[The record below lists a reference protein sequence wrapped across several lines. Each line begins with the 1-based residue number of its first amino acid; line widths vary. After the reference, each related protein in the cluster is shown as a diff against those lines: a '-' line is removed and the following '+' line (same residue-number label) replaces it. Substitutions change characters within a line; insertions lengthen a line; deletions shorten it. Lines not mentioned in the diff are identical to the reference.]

1 METKTIFFIGKP
13 GSGKGDQARLLSEK
27 TGWKVITAGEQ
38 FRAISAEDM
47 PVGQKMK
54 SEMEAG
60 LLAPHWFA
68 MYLFLKSLF
77 SLSGDES
84 VIFDGFCRK
93 VPEAELLIDS
103 LRWIGRPFSLV
114 HLKVSDEEIKHR
126 LELRKGKEDR
136 ADDHVVDE
144 RLKEYRTYTEPAIE
158 KVREAG
164 NLIEVNGEGTR
175 EEIAENIRK
184 VLNLPSTGC

>member
-1 METKTIFFIGKP
+1 METHTIFFIGKP

-38 FRAISAEDM
+38 FRAIATEDT
-47 PVGQKMK
+47 PAGRKTK
-54 SEMEAG
+54 SEMSTG
-60 LLAPHWFA
+60 LLSPHWFA

-77 SLSGDES
+77 SLSDDES

-93 VPEAELLIDS
+93 VPEAELVIDS

-114 HLKVSDEEIKHR
+114 HLIVSDEEIKHR
-126 LELRKGKEDR
+126 IALRKGVEGR
-136 ADDHVVDE
+136 ADDNAVEE

-175 EEIAENIRK
+175 EAIAEEIRK
-184 VLNLPSTGC
+184 VLNIK

>member
-13 GSGKGDQARLLSEK
+13 GSGKGDQARILSEK

-38 FRAISAEDM
+38 FRAISSENT

-54 SEMEAG
+54 SEMNAG
-60 LLAPHWFA
+60 LLLPSWLP
-68 MYLFLKSLF
+68 MYLLLKNLF
-77 SLSGDES
+77 SLSADES

-93 VPEAELLIDS
+93 VPESELVIEALK
-103 LRWIGRPFSLV
+103 WIGRPFSMV
-114 HLKVSDEEIKHR
+114 HLVVSDEELKHR
-126 LELRKGKEDR
+126 LELRKGNEGR
-136 ADDHVVDE
+136 ADDNVVDE

-158 KVREAG
+158 KMRESG

-175 EEIAENIRK
+175 EAIAENISE
-184 VLNLPSTGC
+184 VLNIPSTG